1 MLAFLDIATWRGA
14 VVLTREVEFVVA
26 SRPGFSLA
34 ALPERVRDR
43 ATLHRLPG
51 VSERISATEVRR
63 AVRSG
68 QRLGDL
74 VDPAVAAYICG
85 AGLVL
90 SRVTISSFA
99 SLDVSVIASQEVSE
113 R

>member
-1 MLAFLDIATWRGA
+1 MFFLIGADAFLDIATWRGA
-14 VVLTREVEFVVA
+14 DVLTREVEFVVA

-43 ATLHRLPG
+43 ATLHLLRG

-68 QRLGDL
+68 QWFEDL
-74 VDPAVAAYICG
+74 VDPAVAAYIYG
-85 AGLVL
+85 AGLYRAN
-90 SRVTISSFA
+90 SCAHHR
-99 SLDVSVIASQEVSE
+99 SE
-113 R
+113 TRSKTPAA